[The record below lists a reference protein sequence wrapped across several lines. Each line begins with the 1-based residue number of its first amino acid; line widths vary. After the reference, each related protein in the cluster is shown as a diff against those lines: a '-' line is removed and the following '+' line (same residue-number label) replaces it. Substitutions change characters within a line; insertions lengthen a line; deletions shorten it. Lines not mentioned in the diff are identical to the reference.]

1 MRGEDGTG
9 VYVGD
14 TNLRVWTTSESNVL
28 QPSQQEASLNISS
41 TIIVLV
47 SGCQNP
53 QHDVCYFGAPD
64 RVWSE
69 CN

>member
-1 MRGEDGTG
+1 MRGEDRTG

-28 QPSQQEASLNISS
+28 QPSQQEAVQASSLNISS

-64 RVWSE
+64 RV
-69 CN
+69 